1 MYKLHTTYRQ
11 LLADTVTPV
20 SIYLRIRDRYAQ
32 TVLLESS
39 DYRGNTNTYS
49 FICFDPMSEVKVENN
64 VFTAVYPDNKVK
76 EVPLGKERVLPSLM
90 QEFLN
95 EFEVDELDMKFVY
108 SGLFGYQTY
117 DIVRHYEDIEI
128 KSFEDDERRVPEI
141 LYHVYRYMIVVNHFN
156 NEMFVFEHRLDGE
169 ESNLDAIIDIL
180 SNPTVPSYHFELHG
194 EETTNFTDEEFLD
207 VIEKGRHHCQMGD
220 VFQIVLSRRFQ
231 QGFRGDEFNVYRA
244 LRSVNPSPYLFYCD
258 YGSFKLMGSSPE
270 AQLIIKDGQATIH
283 PIAGT
288 FRRTGN
294 DEEDA
299 RLSRE
304 LFDDPKENAE
314 HVMLVDLARN
324 DLSRHGHDVEV
335 ATFKEIQFYSH
346 VIHLVSK
353 VDAQIGDNTL
363 SMELVGDTFPAGT
376 LAGAPKH
383 RAMQLIN
390 EYEPQ
395 NRGYYAGCIGYMD
408 FKGNFNHAIMI
419 RSFLSKQNVL
429 YYHAGAG
436 IVSRSVPASELQE
449 VHNKLGALRKAM
461 NTALEINKGQ
471 KQLLNFE

>member
-1 MYKLHTTYRQ
+1 M
-11 LLADTVTPV
+11 
-20 SIYLRIRDRYAQ
+20 
-32 TVLLESS
+32 
-39 DYRGNTNTYS
+39 
-49 FICFDPMSEVKVENN
+49 
-64 VFTAVYPDNKVK
+64 
-76 EVPLGKERVLPSLM
+76 
-90 QEFLN
+90 
-95 EFEVDELDMKFVY
+95 
-108 SGLFGYQTY
+108 
-117 DIVRHYEDIEI
+117 
-128 KSFEDDERRVPEI
+128 
-141 LYHVYRYMIVVNHFN
+141 
-156 NEMFVFEHRLDGE
+156 
-169 ESNLDAIIDIL
+169 
-180 SNPTVPSYHFELHG
+180 
-194 EETTNFTDEEFLD
+194 
-207 VIEKGRHHCQMGD
+207 
-220 VFQIVLSRRFQ
+220 
-231 QGFRGDEFNVYRA
+231 YRA
-244 LRSVNPSPYLFYCD
+244 LRSINPSPYLFYFD
-258 YGSFKLMGSSPE
+258 YGDFKIFGSSPE
-270 AQLIIKDGQATIH
+270 AQLVVKDNIAEIH

-288 FRRTGN
+288 FKRTGN
-294 DEEDA
+294 DEQDA
-299 RLSRE
+299 ELAKKLSVDE
-304 LFDDPKENAE
+304 IENAE